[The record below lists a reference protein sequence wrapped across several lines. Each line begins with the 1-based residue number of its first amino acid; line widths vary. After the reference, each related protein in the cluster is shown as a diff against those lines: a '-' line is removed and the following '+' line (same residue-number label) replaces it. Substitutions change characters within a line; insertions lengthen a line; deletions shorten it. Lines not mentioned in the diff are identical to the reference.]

1 MNPLYLASGSP
12 RRRELLTQIG
22 VPFSVVSAPID
33 ETPLPGESAPA
44 YVERLARAKAAAG
57 LASLTDPVQ
66 ALRGHARSHR
76 SGHDLESSAVP
87 VGAGVPAKGR
97 LAAPGERAVVLGADT
112 AVVLDGRILGK
123 PQNREDALAMLAD
136 LSGREHQV
144 LTAVALTD
152 GLRTQSLC
160 VTSKVGFRL
169 ISDEEAQRYW
179 ASGEPADKAG
189 GYAIQGLGAVFVT
202 GLSGSYSAVVG
213 LPLSETADLLGQF
226 GVACWQLT
234 MPTPEVT
241 NPQ

>member
-33 ETPLPGESAPA
+33 ETPLPDESAPA

-57 LASLTDPVQ
+57 LASVEGT
-66 ALRGHARSHR
+66 
-76 SGHDLESSAVP
+76 
-87 VGAGVPAKGR
+87 
-97 LAAPGERAVVLGADT
+97 AVVLGADT

-123 PQNREDALAMLAD
+123 PESREDALAMLAD

-152 GLRTQSLC
+152 GQRVQSLC
-160 VTSKVGFRL
+160 VTSQVRFRA
-169 ISDEEAQRYW
+169 ISDDEAQRYW

-226 GVACWQLT
+226 GVACWQS
-234 MPTPEVT
+234 PAHTPEVT
-241 NPQ
+241 NQR